1 MDWKSLPIRLWSIY
15 DESKS
20 NVQRFQGLVETE
32 ASGRRSLLTVQLLEL
47 LVETELNRLIVLAGV
62 RSERHIARVRCVLE
76 RRMLVGC
83 VLVGGIAW
91 RGMVRGISRW
101 RTMVG
106 RVPIALIV
114 LLVVV
119 ALVLALVLM
128 AIVLVLLLVV
138 LVVVLLIVVL
148 LSVVLLILPVV
159 LVAAV
164 LVSVL
169 IALVVVLLVSA
180 LVTALIVASLIVVL
194 ALVLVT
200 AAAAIVRLTSV
211 ACHRGM
217 HSG

>member
-148 LSVVLLILPVV
+148 LILPVV

-169 IALVVVLLVSA
+169 IALVVVLLLVSA